1 MVSNDPTR
9 GTGPEKETVAAPSG
23 LEADPGALKTE
34 PPGSNEPDPAQGGC
48 LKMGW
53 GCLPVVALL
62 LLSPTIFL
70 H

>member
-9 GTGPEKETVAAPSG
+9 GTGPEKETVATPSG
-23 LEADPGALKTE
+23 LDAEPGALKTE

-53 GCLPVVALL
+53 GCLPVVALFL
-62 LLSPTIFL
+62 VSPTVFL
-70 H
+70 Q